1 MFNAFVAAVLWII
14 TVGFAA
20 VYLRRTRVPEITC
33 AQIPLL
39 QESDTVEF
47 KSSLRWN
54 YREKKRDPEMERVVV
69 KTTAGFLNSYQ
80 GGNLIIG
87 LDDEGNVLGLQPDYS
102 TLGSRPRSSYG
113 FEQALRNVL
122 VGAFGEGPCAAWT
135 KASFCSVEGKELCIV
150 RVAAASEP
158 MYPKGKGGEDP
169 TLYVR
174 LGNTTTPMTGRQA
187 LAYSRERWSAVS
199 LRRSHFRRPA
209 MQPAA

>member
-1 MFNAFVAAVLWII
+1 MKSALPEIPDNPTFVPTLRIGTGYYSTFVQPVKSRTGRKVGVIRDFEDISDQQRILHQSVMFNAFVAAVLWII

-87 LDDEGNVLGLQPDYS
+87 LDDEGNVLSLPNP
-102 TLGSRPRSSYG
+102 TTERSEVDRIETASSK
-113 FEQALRNVL
+113 
-122 VGAFGEGPCAAWT
+122 PCVM
-135 KASFCSVEGKELCIV
+135 F
-150 RVAAASEP
+150 
-158 MYPKGKGGEDP
+158 
-169 TLYVR
+169 
-174 LGNTTTPMTGRQA
+174 
-187 LAYSRERWSAVS
+187 
-199 LRRSHFRRPA
+199 
-209 MQPAA
+209 